1 MNDTPPDAAPD
12 NEHRARATRQAPL
25 SPIWIVPIVALLIGA
40 WLVYDSYLSRGPL
53 ITLTMES
60 ADGIEAGSTLI
71 KTRNVEI
78 GQVTSVNLSE
88 DLSEVVLTARM
99 TPEAAPMLVEDSTFW
114 VVKPRIGREG
124 ISGLN
129 TVLSGAY
136 LQLEPGQSEE
146 EAERFTVSEQ
156 PPVAPPGA
164 EGLRIN
170 LLSEA
175 GNGLTVGDPV
185 TYQGFTVGRVEES
198 EFDVETRRMRHRIF
212 IESPY
217 HRLVTDNTRFW
228 GSSGVDLRLDSE
240 GVRVRLDSLEAMVSG
255 GVTFG
260 VPEDLPRGLQAEPD
274 STFTLYADE
283 DSAREGTFDRYLEY
297 VLLIEDTVRGLS
309 RGAPVEFRGVRIG
322 TVASVPWNFT
332 SPQPERDARLA
343 IPVLIR
349 IEPQRLGIDSQTLD
363 MDEWRARFERLF
375 QRGLRASL
383 KSGNLLTGA
392 LFVDLGLNAERADDY
407 TPETFA
413 ERTVF
418 PTTSGGL
425 AQIQAQ
431 VTALLDKFNDL
442 ELEPILAGLE
452 TNLATSE
459 ATLEQV
465 RQLTAGVQ
473 SLLDD
478 PETRALPG
486 ELNSTLSAL
495 RGTLEGVSPGA
506 PAYRDITE
514 TLDQLERLL
523 RDLQPAARRLGDNP
537 GALLF
542 DSLDADDPM
551 PRAPTDRSSP

>member
-1 MNDTPPDAAPD
+1 MNDTPRDDAPEEA
-12 NEHRARATRQAPL
+12 HRARATRQAPL
-25 SPIWIVPIVALLIGA
+25 SPIWVVPIVALLIGA
-40 WLVYDSYLSRGPL
+40 WLVYDTYMSRGPL

-78 GQVTSVNLSE
+78 GRVESVTLSE
-88 DLSEVVLTARM
+88 DLSRVVLKARM
-99 TPEAAPMLVEDSTFW
+99 TPEATPMLVEDSYFW

-136 LQLEPGQSEE
+136 LQLEPGESEE
-146 EAERFTVSEQ
+146 EARTFDVQEK

-170 LLSEA
+170 LLSRV
-175 GNGLTVGDPV
+175 GSSLNVGDPV
-185 TYQGFTVGRVEES
+185 TYQGFTVGRVEEAT
-198 EFDVETRRMRHRIF
+198 FDVETRRMHHRIF

-217 HRLVTDNTRFW
+217 HRLVTTNTRFW
-228 GSSGVDLRLDSE
+228 TTSGIDLRLDSE
-240 GVRVRLDSLEAMVSG
+240 GVRARLESLEAMLAG

-260 VPEDLPRGLQAEPD
+260 VPEELPRGVIADPD
-274 STFTLYADE
+274 TTFTLYADE

-297 VLLIEDTVRGLS
+297 VLLIEDTVRGLG

-332 SPQPERDARLA
+332 APQPDRDARLA

-363 MDEWRARFERLF
+363 LDAWRERFDRLF

-392 LFVDLGLNAERADDY
+392 LFVDLTLDPQRAGSHA
-407 TPETFA
+407 PETFA
-413 ERTVF
+413 QRPVF

-431 VTALLDKFNDL
+431 VTTLLDKLNAL
-442 ELEPILAGLE
+442 EVEPILDGLSR
-452 TNLATSE
+452 NLATSE
-459 ATLEQV
+459 AMLGEV
-465 RQLTAGVQ
+465 RELTAGLQ
-473 SLLDD
+473 TLLDD
-478 PETRALPG
+478 PRARALPG
-486 ELNSTLSAL
+486 NLNSTLAAL
-495 RGTLEGVSPGA
+495 RDTLAGLSPGA
-506 PAYRDITE
+506 PAYRDLTE

-523 RDLQPAARRLGDNP
+523 RDLQPSARRLGDAP

-542 DSLDADDPM
+542 DRLDAADPV
-551 PRAPTDRSSP
+551 PRAPTDRTSP